1 MKFHEL
7 HITPNNSLQKAL
19 NHSEWHS
26 KLRPTTRWQ
35 RVFQLACIHVQSKSQ
50 INQQVGIVL
59 QWRLWWQIEGTGRG
73 RHLSFNI
80 QGVQVSTL
88 PENNLF
94 APEKQKNWAWKMS
107 FLLGPGLLLGAM
119 LVFGSVDVFLWR
131 THICSPYSS
140 HDVFQQIKPCNFHPF
155 KCPYKWWTRVITLL
169 IEAFTPFIYNR

>member
-26 KLRPTTRWQ
+26 KLRTTTRWQ

-88 PENNLF
+88 PESNF
-94 APEKQKNWAWKMS
+94 FCTRKTEKLGLENEFPFGARPPARCYVSFWKCRCLS
-107 FLLGPGLLLGAM
+107 LK
-119 LVFGSVDVFLWR
+119 D
-131 THICSPYSS
+131 THLQSI
-140 HDVFQQIKPCNFHPF
+140 FKPWCLSTNKILQLEP
-155 KCPYKWWTRVITLL
+155 L
-169 IEAFTPFIYNR
+169 